1 MIAPRP
7 IFVLGLQRSGTTLI
21 GNLLAAHPDVA
32 AATDP
37 HHRGIHESVFFSHF
51 ARAWDWRDPA
61 ARARAVAAF
70 LDSDYGRLLDL
81 TAEDCHRLERIGDPE
96 VFFRQA
102 MSAHARQQGALAWV
116 EKSPHHVHEAARI
129 AAAYP
134 DARFVAIHR
143 DSAGLVRSRLWA
155 YGRVPRA
162 GLARLPA
169 VLRGALS
176 NAYHRRVLRRFAHHF
191 PDRVVTLEY
200 RAFVAGGAAS
210 VAAMIAALGL
220 PSAPGLAPEYAPNSS
235 FAGPDAA
242 ASLTRIDH
250 AAIALAGV
258 LCALVPLW
266 LLDRLRAGASSRRRL
281 EFPRWVWSGLV
292 PPPASHSGPS
302 LAVPLGA
309 DTMTHMQENPSPC
322 RD

>member
-1 MIAPRP
+1 MTAPRP

-32 AATDP
+32 GVTDP
-37 HHRGIHESVFFSHF
+37 RHRGIHESVFFSHF
-51 ARAWDWRDPA
+51 ARAWDWTD
-61 ARARAVAAF
+61 ARARAQAVAAF

-81 TAEDCHRLERIGDPE
+81 TDEDRHRLERVGDPE

-102 MSAHARQQGALAWV
+102 MTAHARQQGALAWV

-155 YGRVPRA
+155 YGREPRT

-176 NAYHRRVLRRFAHHF
+176 NAYHRRVLRRFARQF
-191 PDRVVTLEY
+191 PERVSVLDY
-200 RAFVAGGAAS
+200 RGFVSGGDAS
-210 VAAMIAALGL
+210 VAAMVDALGL
-220 PSAPGLAPEYAPNSS
+220 PPAPGLAPEYAPNSS
-235 FAGPDAA
+235 FAAPGVAGE
-242 ASLTRIDH
+242 LTRADH
-250 AAIALAGV
+250 AAIAVAETLS
-258 LCALVPLW
+258 ALVPLW
-266 LLDRLRAGASSRRRL
+266 LLDRLRTGVSGRRP

-292 PPPASHSGPS
+292 PPPTTRSGPS
-302 LAVPLGA
+302 FAAPLGA
-309 DTMTHMQENPSPC
+309 EAAAPLQESPSPC